1 MYRVH
6 RNHAANVRIV
16 TYPNP
21 FDYTHDV
28 IVQVLKDDKW
38 VYFRGF
44 NSFSNDYAFGSA
56 HEAAREAMQQ
66 HPLPTDNTTLKVGK
80 MGKGVAG
87 EGEVGTVQQTVVKG
101 IDQVGFWRYGVE
113 VAVVEFFD
121 DHDGA
126 IGDRIRPLLQFIG
139 YRPDHLLHFGDLADL
154 RVGMT
159 EILTEPFPAFNGFGE
174 IEQVEQGIFLLRME
188 DGQVVQCGLIDL
200 HMN

>member
-56 HEAAREAMQQ
+56 HEAACEAMQQ
-66 HPLPTDNTTLKVGK
+66 HPLPTDTSTKKVGK
-80 MGKGVAG
+80 M
-87 EGEVGTVQQTVVKG
+87 ENG
-101 IDQVGFWRYGVE
+101 ILKYREYEAFIS
-113 VAVVEFFD
+113 
-121 DHDGA
+121 DGA
-126 IGDRIRPLLQFIG
+126 SLFPLQAYVAYEKGACGDDVHAYGATPEEAIEN
-139 YRPDHLLHFGDLADL
+139 L
-154 RVGMT
+154 R
-159 EILTEPFPAFNGFGE
+159 EL
-174 IEQVEQGIFLLRME
+174 IE
-188 DGQVVQCGLIDL
+188 D
-200 HMN
+200 